1 MEWLENPSYLRNEGK
16 GRRQFGVYYK
26 VPGTSD
32 DARGYFAFIKS
43 VYDYQ
48 FKPEPRDGHETD
60 EEGAQRCDANIPVE
74 TPKPTALH
82 EMDETTGICLLCG
95 SSDPIYP
102 TTNSHVASLSN
113 MRILRLPIQGYKGFV
128 VYLQMDGQELEEKDF
143 HYSENL
149 GKTLQELFRLMLE
162 WEWCYKELGCRDTY
176 SVLCHEMLQELEMPD
191 SIKDWLWNEVPE
203 QRVAKFLKGDPNARE
218 RGDVSLIPDMTLE
231 FDAWCWYHIV
241 GKPAIWEHGER

>member
-1 MEWLENPSYLRNEGK
+1 MDWMENPNYLRNEGK

-26 VPGTSD
+26 VPGTTD
-32 DARGYFAFIKS
+32 DERGYFAFIKS
-43 VYDYQ
+43 VYDYR
-48 FKPEPRDGHETD
+48 FKPENRVIDGVDTPASE
-60 EEGAQRCDANIPVE
+60 RCDAGIPTEV
-74 TPKPTALH
+74 PKPTALH
-82 EMDETTGICLLCG
+82 EMDENTGVCLLCG
-95 SSDPIYP
+95 STDPVYP

-128 VYLQMDGQELEEKDF
+128 VYLQMDSKELEDKDF

-162 WEWCYKELGCRDTY
+162 WEWCYTELGCRDTY
-176 SVLCHEMLQELEMPD
+176 STLCYEILEEMQMPE
-191 SIKDWLWNEVPE
+191 SIRSWLWNEVPE

-218 RGDVSLIPDMTLE
+218 RSNPETIPDMTLE

-241 GKPAIWEHGER
+241 GKPPIWEHGER